1 MSKSLKAIMRPQC
14 RQGDRVLFH
23 HMGGLFG
30 GRIVEKLL
38 ASLGAFLHCPATPWL
53 TQTVVSERQRR
64 SRTAPASPGGGGPR
78 LPAMGR
84 SLGLIKE
91 LKVQADHNLSR
102 GDLVQQET
110 LGHRTL
116 GALVLLDVSHTD
128 LRPTQEI

>member
-1 MSKSLKAIMRPQC
+1 
-14 RQGDRVLFH
+14 
-23 HMGGLFG
+23 
-30 GRIVEKLL
+30 
-38 ASLGAFLHCPATPWL
+38 
-53 TQTVVSERQRR
+53 
-64 SRTAPASPGGGGPR
+64 
-78 LPAMGR
+78 MGR